1 MFGAGA
7 GAEAEAAVAR
17 RVREVAA
24 QLGERVRAEM
34 RVLPMPTC
42 GRACALPCG
51 RLFQSLRGGR
61 SDWRPCESA
70 SVAALLC

>member
-1 MFGAGA
+1 MFGAGP

-42 GRACALPCG
+42 GQACALPCG
-51 RLFQSLRGGR
+51 RLLN
-61 SDWRPCESA
+61 
-70 SVAALLC
+70 ALGERRV